1 MFSVCECHSQNLQ
14 RFYSWCM
21 THHIMSLQQPFPM
34 CLCSSMIRT
43 FAQQSRAHRFPDQIK
58 IQKAMTFYYLST
70 DSAKTQVI
78 VICSQKKKHAFRWD
92 KHSFRA
98 NSSVDRIF
106 HSGKYKGNTR
116 FRTFADAMM
125 IDELKA
131 FYQPDCHPCGNP
143 NAFPHRH
150 NQTRALIYT
159 VFLCCNKQESIERA
173 CNVQL

>member
-1 MFSVCECHSQNLQ
+1 MSHLLYLMFRCDGKFGGVGGELNTDCG
-14 RFYSWCM
+14 
-21 THHIMSLQQPFPM
+21 
-34 CLCSSMIRT
+34 MIRT

-78 VICSQKKKHAFRWD
+78 VICSQKKTCLQMGQALFSRQLL
-92 KHSFRA
+92 SRQ
-98 NSSVDRIF
+98 NL
-106 HSGKYKGNTR
+106 SGKIHGNTR

>member
-1 MFSVCECHSQNLQ
+1 
-14 RFYSWCM
+14 
-21 THHIMSLQQPFPM
+21 
-34 CLCSSMIRT
+34 MIRT

-106 HSGKYKGNTR
+106 QEKYMGIQ
-116 FRTFADAMM
+116 D
-125 IDELKA
+125 
-131 FYQPDCHPCGNP
+131 
-143 NAFPHRH
+143 
-150 NQTRALIYT
+150 
-159 VFLCCNKQESIERA
+159 SERL
-173 CNVQL
+173 QMP

>member
-78 VICSQKKKHAFRWD
+78 VICSQKKTCLQMGQALFSRQLL
-92 KHSFRA
+92 SRQ
-98 NSSVDRIF
+98 NL
-106 HSGKYKGNTR
+106 SGKIHGNTR

-125 IDELKA
+125 SS
-131 FYQPDCHPCGNP
+131 
-143 NAFPHRH
+143 RH
-150 NQTRALIYT
+150 
-159 VFLCCNKQESIERA
+159 SINRTATLVEIQMHFHNGIIRRGR
-173 CNVQL
+173 

>member
-34 CLCSSMIRT
+34 CLRSSMIRT

-78 VICSQKKKHAFRWD
+78 VICSQKKKNMPSDGTSTLFAPTPQSTE
-92 KHSFRA
+92 SFRK
-98 NSSVDRIF
+98 NTWE
-106 HSGKYKGNTR
+106 YKIQNVCR
-116 FRTFADAMM
+116 CH
-125 IDELKA
+125 DELKA